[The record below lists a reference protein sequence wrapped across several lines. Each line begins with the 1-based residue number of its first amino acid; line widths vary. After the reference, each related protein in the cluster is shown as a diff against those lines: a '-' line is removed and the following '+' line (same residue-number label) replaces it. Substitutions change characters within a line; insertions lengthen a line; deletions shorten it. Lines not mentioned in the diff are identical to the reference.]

1 MISSG
6 TDTVAQN
13 AGETITAAARPQRRG
28 LQKALPRALRAMLV
42 KIDAFFFAP
51 DVTPWELVRIG
62 AAFLVLG
69 PLLLSG
75 LSGNYERLYGHWGSL
90 PRTEALDAIY
100 WPGFVFLLESD
111 PAWIWRI
118 YWATC
123 AMALCLAVGL
133 WTRIA
138 AVATWFLYV
147 AMIQRNLMSFNGE
160 TGILAFTL
168 LGLAFAPAPQRL
180 SIDHLVLKR
189 PLPTRTEMWPAR
201 FIQLNMCL
209 MYFFTTLAKLLGS
222 WDVGRGEIWYQITL
236 SDWFG
241 FPEWEWLRAPW
252 ICWLSVHGSLAME
265 GSFAFLVW
273 TRLRFPI
280 VVAMMCLHGVI
291 TVLFCNALF
300 VFNLAAIVGLC
311 AFLRRGDTWRER
323 SAANPG
329 GQRPRT
335 SAALDY
341 SDSRNH

>member
-1 MISSG
+1 MKRPGNSCAS
-6 TDTVAQN
+6 
-13 AGETITAAARPQRRG
+13 ARRS
-28 LQKALPRALRAMLV
+28 
-42 KIDAFFFAP
+42 
-51 DVTPWELVRIG
+51 
-62 AAFLVLG
+62 LVLG

-100 WPGFVFLLESD
+100 WPGFVFLLKSD

-123 AMALCLAVGL
+123 ATALCLAVGV

-189 PLPTRTEMWPAR
+189 PLPTRAEVWPAR

-209 MYFFTTLAKLLGS
+209 MYLFTTLAKLLGS
-222 WDVGRGEIWYQITL
+222 WDVGRGEIWYEITL
-236 SDWFG
+236 SDWFR

-252 ICWLSVHGSLAME
+252 FCWLCVHGSLVME

-273 TRLRFPI
+273 TRLRVPI

-291 TVLFCNALF
+291 AVLFSNALF

-311 AFLRRGDTWRER
+311 AFLRREDSWRKR
-323 SAANPG
+323 SPANLG
-329 GQRPRT
+329 GQKAPT
-335 SAALDY
+335 SALD
-341 SDSRNH
+341 